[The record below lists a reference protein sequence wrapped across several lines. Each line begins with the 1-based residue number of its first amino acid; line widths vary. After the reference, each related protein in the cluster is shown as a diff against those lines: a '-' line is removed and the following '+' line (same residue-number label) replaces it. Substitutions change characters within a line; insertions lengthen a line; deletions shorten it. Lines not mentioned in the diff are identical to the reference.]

1 MNEDGHV
8 SNSSRGLLAAGLVA
22 AVVGS
27 MGVVWTLSA
36 SAEETPE
43 VEIPA
48 AATDVVA
55 EDPVLVPPPLLPW
68 GERPRKNK
76 RGKVGASGAE
86 LAASGADAAPPA
98 ASDLLK
104 SRPELAPKGGIP
116 DPKVLKTGKTA
127 AVPASP
133 APPTSAKAGPTN
145 YLYNWAGGYQEADN
159 DGSWANMIIPRP
171 KRYELDLHTLA
182 EISVEASPNTNK
194 QRVEVGWTVDEIL
207 NGDEDPH
214 LFVYYWVDGK
224 PGCYNYKVD
233 PNPEKNCIAFQ
244 EMPGATKA
252 GYTLPVGKSM
262 RFGIEHFGGAW
273 WIAYGSEWI
282 GYYPDSV
289 WKGNYTRS
297 NVVQWFGEVAA
308 PRGKLPCSQMGN
320 GEEPSNGDP
329 SKDLPATGGRISSI
343 SFTNGPAV
351 AFTTFLAAT
360 DNLTPLYSVVRST
373 DRAFR
378 YGGPQPPENRDC

>member
-1 MNEDGHV
+1 
-8 SNSSRGLLAAGLVA
+8 
-22 AVVGS
+22 
-27 MGVVWTLSA
+27 MGIVWTLNA
-36 SAEETPE
+36 SAEEAPE

-55 EDPVLVPPPLLPW
+55 EEPVFVPPPLLPW

-76 RGKVGASGAE
+76 RGKTGASGAE

-104 SRPELAPKGGIP
+104 SRPELAAKGDIP
-116 DPKVLKTGKTA
+116 NPKVLKTGKTA
-127 AVPASP
+127 AEPAPP
-133 APPTSAKAGPTN
+133 APPTSAKAGPNDHTFN
-145 YLYNWAGGYQEADN
+145 YAGAFQYADN
-159 DGSWANMIIPRP
+159 DGSWANLVIPRP
-171 KRYELDLHTLA
+171 QRHKLDDHTLA
-182 EISVEASPNTNK
+182 EISVEAGPDNNK
-194 QRVEVGWTVDEIL
+194 QRVEVGWTVDEHL

-224 PGCYNYKVD
+224 NGCYNYKLD
-233 PNPEKNCIAFQ
+233 PNNPKKNCIAFQ
-244 EMPGATKA
+244 EIPGATKP

-273 WIAYGSEWI
+273 WVAYGSEWI
-282 GYYPDSV
+282 GFYPDSV

-297 NVVQWFGEVAA
+297 NLVQWFGEVAS
-308 PRGKLPCSQMGN
+308 PLGKPPCSQMGN
-320 GEEPSNGDP
+320 GEVPSNGDP
-329 SKDLPATGGRISSI
+329 DNNVPAKGGRIGSI

-351 AFTTFLAAT
+351 AFSFLDDEKTTR
-360 DNLTPLYSVVRST
+360 LYSVVRST

-378 YGGPQPPENRDC
+378 YGGPQPEDSEC